1 MIWEDVNMKVFVV
14 DWRQPRESTT
24 TKIWKNPRE
33 SIMTEIWEN
42 SFKFN
47 PINITTK
54 DGCSC
59 EMDARIIMEIDD
71 DSPIVK
77 NSGSFSYF
85 VDNTLSVLVR
95 NFFTY
100 KEISDI
106 VLDRLKTEGQFIYL
120 AQKKLVEYGV
130 KITMF
135 TIVYT
140 ALISSFGAKNEE
152 PKMVTK
158 ETYRIKDAD
167 KGSNNLLIF
176 FGTILLLTV
185 SLGISVLVYKESVNV
200 DYRFSIIAGIIVPIL
215 FVIITYQHF
224 EIKKL
229 MRMLAK
235 EDLIRTKE

>member
-1 MIWEDVNMKVFVV
+1 
-14 DWRQPRESTT
+14 
-24 TKIWKNPRE
+24 
-33 SIMTEIWEN
+33 
-42 SFKFN
+42 
-47 PINITTK
+47 
-54 DGCSC
+54 
-59 EMDARIIMEIDD
+59 
-71 DSPIVK
+71 
-77 NSGSFSYF
+77 
-85 VDNTLSVLVR
+85 
-95 NFFTY
+95 
-100 KEISDI
+100 
-106 VLDRLKTEGQFIYL
+106 LDRLKTEGQFIYL

-235 EDLIRTKE
+235 EDLIHTK